1 MHSSLL
7 LAVLASASASPSTAQ
22 ESVPAAAA
30 QDTTPTGDALAQAA
44 PEARAMWERVVAAS
58 GPAEREPIRAFQL
71 QADVLTREGVQ
82 TNEMRIDY
90 RYLAP
95 DSIRFMLPSKNE
107 TGRFGPAP
115 EQYWLKSG
123 DQVVVLAGREYKE
136 DRRAVDDMVTLARNY
151 VALSNPARLRIQAL
165 ERMTAPPAD
174 LGPALASST
183 KKLAWLALE
192 SPDFA
197 LVRGDAPRPAG
208 TVYRVEIG
216 QREDGLPAVA
226 IVRERGGKPGGDPLL
241 VEFSRYEERDGFRIP
256 LVLKVHVLDRAQSP
270 LAFAERPSQEVY
282 ITSASL
288 RPPLTVEDFK
298 PVPEKK

>member
-1 MHSSLL
+1 
-7 LAVLASASASPSTAQ
+7 
-22 ESVPAAAA
+22 
-30 QDTTPTGDALAQAA
+30 
-44 PEARAMWERVVAAS
+44 
-58 GPAEREPIRAFQL
+58 
-71 QADVLTREGVQ
+71 
-82 TNEMRIDY
+82 
-90 RYLAP
+90 
-95 DSIRFMLPSKNE
+95 
-107 TGRFGPAP
+107 
-115 EQYWLKSG
+115 
-123 DQVVVLAGREYKE
+123 
-136 DRRAVDDMVTLARNY
+136 
-151 VALSNPARLRIQAL
+151 
-165 ERMTAPPAD
+165 MTAPPAD

-256 LVLKVHVLDRAQSP
+256 LVLKVHVLDRARSP
-270 LAFAERPSQEVY
+270 VTFAERPSQEVY